1 MKKIINGKVYDT
13 ETAQVLGSWSNMSDR
28 SFERIDETL
37 YRKRTGEFFLHGEGG
52 PMSRYAVQIDQNS
65 WRGGEKISPLSWGD
79 ARSWVESHLNSE
91 DYERI
96 FGPVSED
103 GSRVA
108 VNLSISA
115 SSLELARRAAA
126 QSGISL
132 SAYIM
137 SLISEANKC

>member
-52 PMSRYAVQIDQNS
+52 PMSRYAVQIEQNS
-65 WRGGEKISPLSWGD
+65 WRGGEKITPLSWDD
-79 ARSWVESHLNSE
+79 ARAWVESHLNSE

-126 QSGISL
+126 QSGVSL
-132 SAYIM
+132 SSYIM
-137 SLISEANKC
+137 SLILEANKC

>member
-52 PMSRYAVQIDQNS
+52 PMSRYAVQIGQNN
-65 WRGGEKISPLSWGD
+65 WRGGEKITPLSWVD
-79 ARSWVESHLNSE
+79 ARSWVESHLSSE

-126 QSGISL
+126 QSGVSL
-132 SAYIM
+132 SSYIM
-137 SLISEANKC
+137 SLIAEANKC